1 MWTLESAR
9 DDYLKN
15 KKQKHCSNCKFSGL
29 TKSSGLTRFS
39 ALTEGELMLCCKVK
53 MEIIEFF
60 PSLNAKFCK
69 YYTEK

>member
-29 TKSSGLTRFS
+29 TKLY
-39 ALTEGELMLCCKVK
+39 GELRLCCRVK

-60 PSLNAKFCK
+60 LLLMQNCANTILKNK
-69 YYTEK
+69 KWEII